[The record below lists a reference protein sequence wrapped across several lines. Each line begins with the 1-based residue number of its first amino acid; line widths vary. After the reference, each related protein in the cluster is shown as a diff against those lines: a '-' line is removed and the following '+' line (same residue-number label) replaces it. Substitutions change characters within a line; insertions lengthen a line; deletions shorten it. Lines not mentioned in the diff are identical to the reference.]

1 MTDYTDMIKA
11 KNTRRNGMKKSNP
24 WKIITVIMAV
34 LTAVLIAAIPP
45 SLAENQL
52 GTQKEQS

>member
-1 MTDYTDMIKA
+1 
-11 KNTRRNGMKKSNP
+11 MKKSNP

-52 GTQKEQS
+52 GTQKE